1 MIKERIIELASDELM
16 LENVDLDSDFTKEYD
31 LDSIALLDFIMTL
44 EEEFDVEIS
53 EKELNELKSVNDII
67 ALIEQKQNK

>member
-1 MIKERIIELASDELM
+1 MVRERILELASDELM
-16 LENVDLDSDFTKEYD
+16 LDNVNLDADFTKEYD
-31 LDSIALLDFIMTL
+31 LDSIALLDFIMTI

-67 ALIEQKQNK
+67 VLIENKQG